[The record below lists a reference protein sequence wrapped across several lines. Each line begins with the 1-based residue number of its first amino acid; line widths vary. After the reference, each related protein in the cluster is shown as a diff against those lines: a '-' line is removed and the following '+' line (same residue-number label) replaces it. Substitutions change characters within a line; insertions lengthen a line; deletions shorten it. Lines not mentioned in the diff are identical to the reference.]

1 MQTLERLDIAA
12 DQENVSGFPA
22 DRVVER
28 LRNAALF
35 ARALLRR
42 TLLGNR
48 RKTRRDKSPKPHH
61 VEDSL
66 ATLAG
71 LYVGAYEK
79 ISDRQQRLMD
89 RLQ

>member
-1 MQTLERLDIAA
+1 MQKLERLDIAA
-12 DQENVSGFPA
+12 DQANIPNVPVESI
-22 DRVVER
+22 VER
-28 LRNAALF
+28 LREGALF
-35 ARALLRR
+35 VRAVLRR
-42 TLLGNR
+42 TLLR
-48 RKTRRDKSPKPHH
+48 RKRKANQTPKPRY

-71 LYVGAYEK
+71 FYVGAYEN